1 MSDATTR
8 QNERP
13 LALKEATHSDRPHTA
28 NNSTRNKA
36 RNDPTMMPM
45 STTLS
50 GMAASIR
57 AATDNETF
65 DLAGHDVSP
74 DFISLHPSFLNR
86 VLSDDDDDPH
96 SLGFQ
101 HPQHNQ

>member
-1 MSDATTR
+1 MSDAKTR

-13 LALKEATHSDRPHTA
+13 LALRKPRTATDHTPRTTRPEL
-28 NNSTRNKA
+28 NA

-74 DFISLHPSFLNR
+74 DFISLVYFSSSFI
-86 VLSDDDDDPH
+86 SE
-96 SLGFQ
+96 
-101 HPQHNQ
+101 